1 MLDKRQKD
9 NEELE
14 LESVFSEL
22 KQKAGINDK
31 EIDELANKS
40 FSDLKDMRQKGETSQ
55 SSFYKPNLQSTPNLK
70 TVSKMP
76 PKGQAPDWKT
86 QAKRNQ

>member
-22 KQKAGINDK
+22 KQKAGIEDK

-40 FSDLKDMRQKGETSQ
+40 FSDLKDMQ
-55 SSFYKPNLQSTPNLK
+55 
-70 TVSKMP
+70 
-76 PKGQAPDWKT
+76 
-86 QAKRNQ
+86 